1 MKESQPKEEVKTEEA
16 DRRVKKR
23 KDEEEARA
31 RVLDQITQRYKLNNT
46 EIMNSFL
53 NGFNHATQSGPL
65 CEEPMQGACFVVQ
78 SIELVEEAEDAV
90 DVFGP
95 FGG

>member
-1 MKESQPKEEVKTEEA
+1 
-16 DRRVKKR
+16 
-23 KDEEEARA
+23 
-31 RVLDQITQRYKLNNT
+31 
-46 EIMNSFL
+46 MNSFL
-53 NGFNHATQSGPL
+53 IGFNHATQSGPL

-78 SIELVEEAEDAV
+78 NIELVEEAEDAV